1 MLMETLFRARPRRRK
16 RAPQLLIA
24 SVLFVVAGRGWTI
37 GSHSPVITV
46 DDLHFQLSVTVAWM
60 LLGAV
65 AFMMA
70 LFYLVNNSDKEIR
83 MYSWQVIS
91 STINIFCAV
100 LIFSASNRLVEHYAF
115 EEIPNE
121 MRHLHAFAIC
131 VDFAHMLFW
140 MIMMVCVLW
149 FAAVCKQKVAE
160 SEDSEH
166 RHELD
171 VKCWAMLFAHVA
183 GFAAINCFGDLQQ
196 LFFSGSATQS
206 ELAVPI
212 SASCLFFL
220 CWLAEQAAQRLYKA
234 DLKEL
239 EDGVFELWE
248 EQTHEAENDIAA
260 LCLSFLIC
268 QSLRYHTGG
277 QLPDPEGNEPPATR
291 AAVLLLCSVIFAAV
305 AVVSVQLTDLKLTT
319 IRRMPRSKR
328 LMDVFQLI
336 CCMCCAWC
344 SYYGGKR
351 LYTSVAG
358 DNIIEIMTR
367 IVLSIMFSILAF
379 LLVLMMNRVV
389 DRNKMS
395 EAKNAQE
402 LREDVSRM
410 RRKNSSRSG
419 SKPASRSLSFA
430 DNVQLMCLE
439 LEHNLVLGGSR
450 TIIKAMAILVG
461 FSWEEAFE
469 GCVSKACER
478 TTIIPPHLA
487 EAVLAALL
495 AGMILPAWRMYIV
508 PNCEIAKSA

>member
-1 MLMETLFRARPRRRK
+1 
-16 RAPQLLIA
+16 
-24 SVLFVVAGRGWTI
+24 
-37 GSHSPVITV
+37 
-46 DDLHFQLSVTVAWM
+46 M

-65 AFMMA
+65 GFMMA
-70 LFYLVNNSDKEIR
+70 LFYLVNNSDPEIR

-100 LIFSASNRLVEHYAF
+100 LIFPASNRLVEHYAF
-115 EEIPNE
+115 EDIPSE
-121 MRHLHAFAIC
+121 VRHLRAFPVC

-140 MIMMVCVLW
+140 MMMMLCVLW
-149 FAAVCKQKVAE
+149 IAAVCKRKGAAE
-160 SEDSEH
+160 NEDGEESAH

-196 LFFSGSATQS
+196 VFFAGSANES

-212 SASCLFFL
+212 SASCLLLL
-220 CWLAEQAAQRLYKA
+220 CWLAEKAGQYLYKA

-239 EDGVFELWE
+239 DDGIFELWE

-268 QSLRYHTGG
+268 QSLRYHTSG

-291 AAVLLLCSVIFAAV
+291 ARVLLLCSVLFAFV
-305 AVVSVQLTDLKLTT
+305 AVLSVQLTELKVNT
-319 IRRMPRSKR
+319 IRRRPRSKR
-328 LMDVFQLI
+328 VMDIFQLI

-351 LYTSVAG
+351 LYCTSFDG
-358 DNIIEIMTR
+358 DQVVDVMTR
-367 IVLSIMFSILAF
+367 IVFSVIFSVLAF
-379 LLVLMMNRVV
+379 GMVLMMNKVI
-389 DRNKMS
+389 DRQKVC
-395 EAKNAQE
+395 EAKTGEE
-402 LREDVSRM
+402 LREEGRL
-410 RRKNSSRSG
+410 RRKNSSRSN
-419 SKPASRSLSFA
+419 SRPASRSLSFA
-430 DNVQLMCLE
+430 DNVQLMCLK
-439 LEHNLVLGGSR
+439 LEHNLVLGGSK

-478 TTIIPPHLA
+478 TKIIPPHLA
-487 EAVLAALL
+487 EALLAALL
-495 AGMILPAWRMYIV
+495 ATMILPAWRLYIV
-508 PNCEIAKSA
+508 PNCEMRAGSERI